1 MSSNSHNRAS
11 WKVPASIISKRTSNP
26 IRAIVD
32 HIKVK
37 PNPNKSMISL
47 ALGDPTLFGNF
58 KIHQT
63 CTDAVAKQLHSYKA
77 NGYPPSTGYQQ
88 SRQAVADKFTTPE
101 APISFQDVIITSG
114 CSGALDM
121 CIGVLCNE
129 GDNILLPRPGF
140 SLYQTL
146 ADSKGVEVRYYDLLP
161 ENNWEMDLKQLE
173 SLIDERTSTVVMN
186 NPSNPCGSVFR
197 KQHLLDFLAV
207 CERHHLPVIADE
219 IYCDLV
225 FSGNEFFPLASL
237 TQTVPVLAV
246 GGLAKKYLVP
256 GWRVGWIFIHDRN
269 NIFAE
274 VREGLNSL
282 SQLILGSNS
291 LIQAALPEILNST
304 DPSFY
309 HDTRV
314 QLEANAKLS
323 TDILSKVPGLKVI
336 VPQGA
341 MYVMISINVAEF
353 KDIPNDII
361 FTEKLLGEESV
372 MCLPGSVF
380 QCPNFIRIV
389 FTSPPEV
396 LEDAYK
402 RMAEFCARH
411 HV

>member
-101 APISFQDVIITSG
+101 APLSFQDVIITSG

-146 ADSKGVEVRYYDLLP
+146 ADSKGIEVRYYDLLVSVSF
-161 ENNWEMDLKQLE
+161 DLLPLKLTLE
-173 SLIDERTSTVVMN
+173 TIPDRSIDE
-186 NPSNPCGSVFR
+186 
-197 KQHLLDFLAV
+197 K
-207 CERHHLPVIADE
+207 
-219 IYCDLV
+219 
-225 FSGNEFFPLASL
+225 
-237 TQTVPVLAV
+237 
-246 GGLAKKYLVP
+246 
-256 GWRVGWIFIHDRN
+256 
-269 NIFAE
+269 
-274 VREGLNSL
+274 
-282 SQLILGSNS
+282 
-291 LIQAALPEILNST
+291 
-304 DPSFY
+304 
-309 HDTRV
+309 
-314 QLEANAKLS
+314 
-323 TDILSKVPGLKVI
+323 
-336 VPQGA
+336 
-341 MYVMISINVAEF
+341 ISIQ
-353 KDIPNDII
+353 I
-361 FTEKLLGEESV
+361 
-372 MCLPGSVF
+372 
-380 QCPNFIRIV
+380 
-389 FTSPPEV
+389 SP
-396 LEDAYK
+396 
-402 RMAEFCARH
+402 RTTGRWI
-411 HV
+411 

>member
-101 APISFQDVIITSG
+101 APISSQDVIITSG

-146 ADSKGVEVRYYDLLP
+146 ADSKGVEVRYYDLLVSARSISI
-161 ENNWEMDLKQLE
+161 ETDFGEDVTKQDR
-173 SLIDERTSTVVMN
+173 SIDEKKTFIEISPRTT
-186 NPSNPCGSVFR
+186 GR
-197 KQHLLDFLAV
+197 W
-207 CERHHLPVIADE
+207 
-219 IYCDLV
+219 
-225 FSGNEFFPLASL
+225 
-237 TQTVPVLAV
+237 T
-246 GGLAKKYLVP
+246 
-256 GWRVGWIFIHDRN
+256 
-269 NIFAE
+269 
-274 VREGLNSL
+274 
-282 SQLILGSNS
+282 
-291 LIQAALPEILNST
+291 
-304 DPSFY
+304 
-309 HDTRV
+309 
-314 QLEANAKLS
+314 
-323 TDILSKVPGLKVI
+323 
-336 VPQGA
+336 
-341 MYVMISINVAEF
+341 
-353 KDIPNDII
+353 
-361 FTEKLLGEESV
+361 
-372 MCLPGSVF
+372 
-380 QCPNFIRIV
+380 
-389 FTSPPEV
+389 
-396 LEDAYK
+396 
-402 RMAEFCARH
+402 
-411 HV
+411 

>member
-101 APISFQDVIITSG
+101 APLSAQDVIITSG

-146 ADSKGVEVRYYDLLP
+146 ADSKGVEVRYYDLLV
-161 ENNWEMDLKQLE
+161 
-173 SLIDERTSTVVMN
+173 SARS
-186 NPSNPCGSVFR
+186 
-197 KQHLLDFLAV
+197 
-207 CERHHLPVIADE
+207 
-219 IYCDLV
+219 
-225 FSGNEFFPLASL
+225 
-237 TQTVPVLAV
+237 
-246 GGLAKKYLVP
+246 
-256 GWRVGWIFIHDRN
+256 IFIETDFGEDVTKQDRSIN
-269 NIFAE
+269 EKKNLLSKLA
-274 VREGLNSL
+274 RE
-282 SQLILGSNS
+282 QLG
-291 LIQAALPEILNST
+291 
-304 DPSFY
+304 DG
-309 HDTRV
+309 
-314 QLEANAKLS
+314 LEAAR
-323 TDILSKVPGLKVI
+323 
-336 VPQGA
+336 
-341 MYVMISINVAEF
+341 
-353 KDIPNDII
+353 
-361 FTEKLLGEESV
+361 
-372 MCLPGSVF
+372 VF
-380 QCPNFIRIV
+380 DR
-389 FTSPPEV
+389 
-396 LEDAYK
+396 
-402 RMAEFCARH
+402 
-411 HV
+411 